1 MILGDLNAKIG
12 KEKAHGKVTGKHTLH
27 DVSNYSLTTVN

>member
-12 KEKAHGKVTGKHTLH
+12 KEKANENVTGKHTLH
-27 DVSNYSLTTVN
+27 DVSNQNG